1 MQVVSIIRSLVVSAS
16 ITALS
21 SSVVLAHDVDPH
33 TILRVVGSTTVEKS
47 LLEPNRDHIHAAT
60 GVELELKC
68 QGTGAGLL
76 KLANGLADAS
86 GASEPLEDAI
96 KSARKRAEEDHDVTK
111 LPNNLVYSELGH
123 DRIVI
128 IVNAKNK
135 AITKLSK
142 KQIADIFTQKIVNW
156 KQVGGNDEPI
166 TVFISPVGS
175 ATRSLFQK
183 IILDGAEF
191 PGEEVHHGGIVMPAS
206 STAREVDNVAM
217 ISESIAAVSEST
229 INVSTR
235 KSEIRIVETP
245 SIERPLGLITVGKPS
260 AKVQKVI
267 DYLRSNESA
276 KVIVGKNN

>member
-1 MQVVSIIRSLVVSAS
+1 MQSVSIIRSLTVSVVIAV
-16 ITALS
+16 LS
-21 SSVVLAHDVDPH
+21 SSAVLAKDVESP

-47 LLEPNRDHIHAAT
+47 LLEPNRDHIRAAT
-60 GVELELKC
+60 DVELELKC
-68 QGTGAGLL
+68 KGTGAGLL
-76 KLANGLADAS
+76 KLANGLAEVS
-86 GASEPLEDAI
+86 GSSEPLADAI
-96 KSARKRAEEDHDVTK
+96 KSANESAKKEHDQTK
-111 LPNNLVYSELGH
+111 LPNNLVYSEIGH

-142 KQIADIFTQKIVNW
+142 QQIADIFTQKIVNW
-156 KQVGGNDEPI
+156 KHVGGKDESI

-191 PGEEVHHGGIVMPAS
+191 PSEEVHKGGIMMPVS

-217 ISESIAAVSEST
+217 ISDSISAVSEST
-229 INVSTR
+229 VNVSVR
-235 KSEIRIVETP
+235 KSEVRIVETP
-245 SIERPLGLITVGKPS
+245 SIERPLGLITVGNPS

-267 DYLRSNESA
+267 DYLRSNERA
-276 KVIVGKNN
+276 KVVVSKNN

>member
-1 MQVVSIIRSLVVSAS
+1 MQSVSIIRSLTVSVVIAV
-16 ITALS
+16 LS
-21 SSVVLAHDVDPH
+21 SSAVLAKDVESP

-47 LLEPNRDHIHAAT
+47 LLEPNREHIRAAT
-60 GVELELKC
+60 DVELELKC
-68 QGTGAGLL
+68 KGTGAGLL
-76 KLANGLADAS
+76 KLANGLAEVS
-86 GASEPLEDAI
+86 GSSEPLADAI
-96 KSARKRAEEDHDVTK
+96 KSANESAKEEHDQTK
-111 LPNNLVYSELGH
+111 LPNNLVYSEIGH

-142 KQIADIFTQKIVNW
+142 QQIADIFTQKIVNW
-156 KQVGGNDEPI
+156 KQVGGKDESI

-191 PGEEVHHGGIVMPAS
+191 PSEEVHKGGIMMPVS

-217 ISESIAAVSEST
+217 ISDSISAVSEST
-229 INVSTR
+229 VNVSVR
-235 KSEIRIVETP
+235 KSEVRIVETP
-245 SIERPLGLITVGKPS
+245 SIERPLGLITVGNPS

-267 DYLRSNESA
+267 NYLRSNERA
-276 KVIVGKNN
+276 KVVVSKNN